1 MDHHSQSTIFE
12 YKLSAR
18 LSAFAGCLIDS
29 VPNQVLN
36 ANYKSEVAAFEDIAI
51 SFITK
56 AENQM
61 TSASIMAGQ
70 GCFLLA

>member
-1 MDHHSQSTIFE
+1 MDFYSPSTIFE
-12 YKLSAR
+12 FKLSER
-18 LSAFAGCLIDS
+18 LSALAGCLIDS

-36 ANYKSEVAAFEDIAI
+36 ANHRSEVAAFGDIAI

-70 GCFLLA
+70 GCFPLA